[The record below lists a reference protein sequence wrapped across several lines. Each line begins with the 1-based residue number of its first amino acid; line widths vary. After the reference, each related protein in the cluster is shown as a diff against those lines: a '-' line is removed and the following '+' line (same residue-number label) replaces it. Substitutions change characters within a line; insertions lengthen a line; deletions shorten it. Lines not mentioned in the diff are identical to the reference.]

1 MKLEM
6 ESKSER
12 RMLIRDRMM
21 PQKEEKRLRL
31 SVVKDNSNQVLSF
44 VSLFTHLEY
53 ESQSFHSMLR
63 VPSTFFSL
71 NLQIK
76 VIHGFSKS
84 TSATPTAV
92 VENTVSL

>member
-21 PQKEEKRLRL
+21 PQKEEKKVEVI
-31 SVVKDNSNQVLSF
+31 SSNQVLSF

-92 VENTVSL
+92 VENTVRL